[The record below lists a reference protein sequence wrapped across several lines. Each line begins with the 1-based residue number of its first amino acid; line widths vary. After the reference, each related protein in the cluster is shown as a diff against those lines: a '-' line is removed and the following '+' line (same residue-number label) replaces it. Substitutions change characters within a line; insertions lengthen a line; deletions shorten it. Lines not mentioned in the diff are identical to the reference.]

1 MIHRQMTEELLAAAG
16 EYPVV
21 TVLGPRQSGKTTLV
35 RQAFPGKAYRSLEE
49 PDLRAVA
56 EHDPRGF
63 LAAVPDGAIL
73 DEVQRVP
80 DLLSY
85 VQGIVDERQTPGQYV
100 LTGSYLPGVRK
111 AVSQTLAGRT
121 AVLTLLPLTIGEI
134 GCSDRRT
141 PFDLVASGSFPRLH
155 DRGLR
160 AERFFNAYVQTFI
173 ERDVPAL
180 LQLKDMSRFQR
191 FLTLL
196 AGRLGQLVN
205 YSSLANDVGVSSTT
219 IKDWVGILTASF
231 VVIELPPW
239 FENVRKR
246 VVKSPKLYFVDTGL
260 AAFLLG
266 LRTGDQ
272 VARDP
277 SRGALFENLVV
288 MEALKL
294 RLNRGL
300 RPELYFYRDARG
312 NEVDLIVRDG
322 RTLVPIEIKST
333 ATFTPEFHR
342 GLAALRR
349 DLEATVHPGAVVYT
363 GAQRLEYLG
372 ARVFNPLLHDDLAAL
387 VLPGD

>member
-1 MIHRQMTEELLAAAG
+1 MAAELLAAAG

-21 TVLGPRQSGKTTLV
+21 TVLGPRQSGKTTLARV
-35 RQAFPGKAYRSLEE
+35 SFPGKPYRSLEE
-49 PDLRAVA
+49 PDQRAVA
-56 EHDPRGF
+56 ERDPRGF

-85 VQGIVDERQTPGQYV
+85 LQGIVDDHPAPGQYV
-100 LTGSYLPGVRK
+100 LTGSHLPGVRQ

-121 AVLTLLPLTIGEI
+121 AVLTLLPLTIAEI
-134 GCSDRRT
+134 RHNGRLVT
-141 PFDLVASGSFPRLH
+141 PFDLIVSGAFPRLH

-160 AERFFNAYVQTFI
+160 AERFFSGYIQTYL

-180 LQLKDMSRFQR
+180 IQLKDLSRFQR

-196 AGRLGQLVN
+196 AGRIGQLVN
-205 YSSLANDVGVSSTT
+205 YSSLANDLGVSSTT
-219 IKDWVGILTASF
+219 IKDWVGVLTASF
-231 VVIELPPW
+231 VVFELPPW

-266 LRTGDQ
+266 LRTGDHA
-272 VARDP
+272 ARDP
-277 SRGALFENLVV
+277 LRGALFENLIVL
-288 MEALKL
+288 EALKL

-300 RPELYFYRDARG
+300 RPDLYFYRDARG

-322 RTLVPIEIKST
+322 RALVPIEIKSA
-333 ATFTPEFHR
+333 ATFTPEFHQ
-342 GLAALRR
+342 GIAGLRR
-349 DLEATVHPGAVVYT
+349 DLPDAVRPGAIAYA
-363 GAQRLEYLG
+363 GAQRMEYLSE
-372 ARVFNPLLHDDLAAL
+372 RVFNPLVHDDLATL
-387 VLPGD
+387 VLPRA